1 MRRLSLAALATSV
14 AVAAVAW
21 PTAGHAHPHVWITA
35 QARLGFERGA
45 LATIAMR
52 WGFDAMFSDYV
63 RGEYD
68 KNGDRSFDAAET
80 GLIAAEAF
88 ANLKDFGFLTHLTA
102 AGEAVPLE
110 SYRDFAARLDGDTV
124 VYEFV
129 LPLPRPVDAKASPV
143 KLALYDDT
151 FYLDISFSAENPV
164 SFAGEGPG
172 CGYDIRPDPETSI
185 YMGLVN
191 PLAATLTCP
200 VS

>member
-1 MRRLSLAALATSV
+1 MRRPAAAAALAFL
-14 AVAAVAW
+14 AAAVAW
-21 PTAGHAHPHVWITA
+21 PVAGRAHPHVWITA

-45 LATIAMR
+45 ITTDAMR
-52 WGFDAMFSDYV
+52 WGFDPMFSDYV

-68 KNGDRSFDAAET
+68 KDGNGSFDAAET
-80 GLIAAEAF
+80 ALIAAEAF
-88 ANLKDFGFLTHLTA
+88 ANLKEFDFLTHIS
-102 AGEAVPLE
+102 AGSEELRLEA
-110 SYRDFAARLDGDTV
+110 YRDFAARMEGDAV

-143 KLALYDDT
+143 KLTLYDDT

-164 SFAGEGPG
+164 SFGADAPG
-172 CGYDIRPDPETSI
+172 CGYDIKPDPERSI